1 MSDGPLQR
9 PVTTLPGVGPQR
21 LAALTGAGIHTIE
34 DLLLRLPMR
43 YEDRGRQTPLA
54 GLRPGPATV
63 RARIDAVERKPT
75 RRPRFSVL
83 EARISDDSG
92 SARAVWFNQPFLQ
105 RVLVAGRWVV
115 LHGRVEWTSQGP
127 QLVSPDYELAESA
140 DPADAGENAASPRIV
155 PVYEKLGPLT
165 SKVQRSLMLRAL
177 ETVPPTLDGLLP
189 AAYVADRGLPSLA
202 ASLHGV
208 HAPADDADPGALASC
223 RTPAHVRLILEEL
236 VSYQLAVAERRR
248 VRVRRTKPH
257 RIVVTDAIRDLV
269 RSVLP
274 FPLTA
279 GQKEALAEIVADLQ
293 RAEPMHR
300 LLQGDVG
307 AGKTFV
313 ALVSALVAMA
323 NGVRVALMV
332 PTEILA
338 AQHAAT
344 LTARLAAT
352 RYRLALV
359 SGAQRPR
366 ERRDVLARVAA
377 GEVHMIVGTHALLED
392 PIAIPDLGLVI
403 VDEQHRFGVAQRATL
418 RSKGCD
424 PDVLVMTATPIPRT
438 LALTS
443 FGDLDISTLRD
454 LPPGRTPVKTTVRPS
469 SRADEAYGFV
479 RAQVEAGRQAY
490 VVLPLVDASD
500 KVDARTVVET
510 AAALRDGPLA
520 GLRVAE
526 VHGRLPSGDKAAVMD
541 AFVRGEVDVLVATTV
556 IEVGVDV
563 PNATVIVV
571 EHAERFGLAQLHQL
585 RGRVGRGAHAAYCVL
600 LYESPLSEVARER
613 LEALASTTDGFAIA
627 ERDLALR
634 GPGDV
639 FGTRQSG
646 LPTLRVGDLA
656 RDHALMEEA
665 RGIAEQLLDALP
677 AGDVRREAA
686 HASWRRRLA
695 LGDVG

>member
-1 MSDGPLQR
+1 MSDGPLHR
-9 PVTTLPGVGPQR
+9 PVATLPGVGPQR
-21 LAALTGAGIHTIE
+21 LAALTAAGIRTIE

-43 YEDRGRQTPLA
+43 YEDRGRLTPLER
-54 GLRPGPATV
+54 LRPGPATV
-63 RARIDAVERKPT
+63 NARIEAAERKPT

-83 EARISDDSG
+83 EVRLADESG
-92 SARAVWFNQPFLQ
+92 TARAVWFNRPFLQ
-105 RVLVAGRWVV
+105 RVLVPGRWVV

-127 QLVSPDYELAESA
+127 QLVSPDYELA
-140 DPADAGENAASPRIV
+140 DAPRVDTSDAAATPRIV

-165 SKVQRSLMLRAL
+165 SKVLRGLMMRAL
-177 ETVPPTLDGLLP
+177 EAVPPTLDGILP
-189 AAYVADRGLPSLA
+189 AACVAERGLPSLA
-202 ASLHGV
+202 AALREV
-208 HAPADDADPGALASC
+208 HAPPDDADLAALAAS

-248 VRVRRTKPH
+248 SRVRRTKPH

-274 FPLTA
+274 FPLTP
-279 GQKEALAEIVADLQ
+279 GQKGALAEIVADLQ

-307 AGKTFV
+307 AGKTLV
-313 ALVSALVAMA
+313 ALVAAVVAMA
-323 NGVRVALMV
+323 NGVRVAMMV

-344 LTARLAAT
+344 LSARLGAT
-352 RYRLALV
+352 PYRLALV
-359 SGAQRPR
+359 SGALRAR
-366 ERRDVLARVAA
+366 ERREVLSRVEA
-377 GEVHMIVGTHALLED
+377 GEVDMVVGTHALLEE
-392 PIAIPDLGLVI
+392 PIAMPTLGLVI

-418 RSKGCD
+418 RAKGND

-438 LALTS
+438 LALTA
-443 FGDLDISTLRD
+443 FGDLDVSTLRD
-454 LPPGRTPVKTTVRPS
+454 MPPGRTPVKTTVRPS

-490 VVLPLVDASD
+490 VVLPLVDTSE

-526 VHGRLPSGDKAAVMD
+526 VHGRLAPADKAAVME

-585 RGRVGRGAHAAYCVL
+585 RGRVGRGPHPAYCVL
-600 LYESPLSEVARER
+600 LYESPLSDVARER
-613 LEALASTTDGFAIA
+613 LEAIASTTDGFAIA

-665 RGIAEQLLDALP
+665 RAIAEQLLDALP
-677 AGDVRREAA
+677 TGDPRRAAA
-686 HASWRRRLA
+686 HERWRRRFA